1 MSTLQANVIKNVA
14 GVEKYLAQA
23 WVNFDG
29 TGTPAIRASGN
40 VSSITDNG
48 VGDYTINFTVPFAD
62 ANYAAPAMSTVT
74 VTGGAGNRTSMPSIR
89 DKTTSSCRFV
99 STDASSG
106 GVSDPVNADAAFFR

>member
-1 MSTLQANVIKNVA
+1 MSTIKANTIQNVA

-62 ANYAAPAMSTVT
+62 ANYAMA
-74 VTGGAGNRTSMPSIR
+74 GA
-89 DKTTSSCRFV
+89 CRQM
-99 STDASSG
+99 ASSAD
-106 GVSDPVNADAAFFR
+106 VSVEFSDAAAPTVSACRINTPDDAGSMADSRIVSAVFFR